1 MNFGGTAQTK
11 RTQMV
16 DRMALRFSKTDPGK
30 CKFEG
35 EGANR
40 VGKYVVTGTGA
51 FRDGGWDLECER
63 VYTPN
68 ASALPPAP
76 AAQLVAP
83 RRTRAFAGAGPAL
96 SPRQPRGLRAE
107 EGRLGRGAA
116 GRRGGGGRRAEGRA
130 ARRRVRRAQAST
142 SGRRSSCMYGSRAR
156 AATR

>member
-68 ASALPPAP
+68 APALPPAP
-76 AAQLVAP
+76 AAGKRAKANPL
-83 RRTRAFAGAGPAL
+83 AFAGA
-96 SPRQPRGLRAE
+96 LRA
-107 EGRLGRGAA
+107 GAAFFTIVFLGAAAFAGAA
-116 GRRGGGGRRAEGRA
+116 GFAEALGGIGA
-130 ARRRVRRAQAST
+130 VSL
-142 SGRRSSCMYGSRAR
+142 RSSRTRPSRAPPPR
-156 AATR
+156 

>member
-51 FRDGGWDLECER
+51 FRDGGWDLGDQLPRECMR
-63 VYTPN
+63 KARPLAV
-68 ASALPPAP
+68 AAAALRLARPLRRP
-76 AAQLVAP
+76 AAVASEKVLCGVC
-83 RRTRAFAGAGPAL
+83 TH
-96 SPRQPRGLRAE
+96 SSRGLMDK
-107 EGRLGRGAA
+107 
-116 GRRGGGGRRAEGRA
+116 
-130 ARRRVRRAQAST
+130 ASP
-142 SGRRSSCMYGSRAR
+142 S
-156 AATR
+156 

>member
-16 DRMALRFSKTDPGK
+16 DRMALRFAKTEDGK

-51 FRDGGWDLECER
+51 FREGGWDLECER

-68 ASALPPAP
+68 APALPPAP
-76 AAQLVAP
+76 AAGPGRSAC
-83 RRTRAFAGAGPAL
+83 RRARTRGP
-96 SPRQPRGLRAE
+96 
-107 EGRLGRGAA
+107 
-116 GRRGGGGRRAEGRA
+116 
-130 ARRRVRRAQAST
+130 
-142 SGRRSSCMYGSRAR
+142 SRPPE
-156 AATR
+156 TRPCP